1 MSNTL
6 YDRDFFAWANE
17 QAELLRSRRL
27 SDADIDHIAE
37 EIESMGRSE
46 KRELVN
52 RLAILLFHL
61 LKWRFQPD
69 RRGASW
75 QATIRVQRRALTR
88 HLGDNPSLKATL
100 PEAIAEAYGDAV
112 IEAAGET
119 GLPETMF
126 PGACPWGFEQFMDQA
141 FWPDAEG

>member
-17 QAELLRSRRL
+17 QAELLRTRRL

-37 EIESMGRSE
+37 EIESLGRTE

-52 RLAILLFHL
+52 RLAVLLSHL

-88 HLGDNPSLKATL
+88 HMGDNPSLKATL
-100 PEAIAEAYGDAV
+100 PEAIAEGYGDAV

-126 PGACPWGFEQFMDQA
+126 PSLCPWEFEQFMDQA
-141 FWPDAEG
+141 FWPEAEG